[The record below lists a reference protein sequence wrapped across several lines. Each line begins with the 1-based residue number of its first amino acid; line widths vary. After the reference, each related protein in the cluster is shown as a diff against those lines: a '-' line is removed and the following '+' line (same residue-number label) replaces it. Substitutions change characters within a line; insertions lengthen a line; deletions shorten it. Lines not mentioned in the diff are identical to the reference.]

1 MTPIPPT
8 WNETHRRG
16 PGSVAGGGT
25 RCDQPLSVMANQSE
39 AMTDATDFAPVDCPV
54 GDCTYRDAVRS
65 VAGHVSGTNDDAHS
79 WDRLGYDGAR
89 EFVMAEKRRQRSD
102 AGPSRSDPESA
113 ATPGASEPSSD
124 LDDSDFELG
133 FERDALVLLHLASE
147 YDLSSLD
154 DLGTYQLADLYS
166 LLADVKNAAEDARQ
180 EVRDALLEQVR
191 ENRTLAADLGSV
203 ERRTYTDRQLEDEAT
218 VRHALADAGVDPQ
231 SVRSFDESKLRD
243 AVEATDLDENAVF
256 DVEERAQIRI
266 ADSNDESRRQQFD
279 RLDREVRE
287 LADDER

>member
-1 MTPIPPT
+1 
-8 WNETHRRG
+8 
-16 PGSVAGGGT
+16 
-25 RCDQPLSVMANQSE
+25 MANQFRT
-39 AMTDATDFAPVDCPV
+39 MTDATDFAPVDCPV
-54 GDCTYRDAVRS
+54 GDCTYRDAIRS
-65 VAGHVSGTNDDAHS
+65 VAGHVSGTHDDAHS

-89 EFVMAEKRRQRSD
+89 EFVMAEKRRQRGDAGESRPTSGSTPSSD
-102 AGPSRSDPESA
+102 ATESA
-113 ATPGASEPSSD
+113 AD
-124 LDDSDFELG
+124 RDDSAFELG

-231 SVRSFDESKLRD
+231 SVRSFDESKLRE
-243 AVEATDLDENAVF
+243 AVESTDLDEDAVF
-256 DVEERAQIRI
+256 DVEERAQMRI
-266 ADSNDESRRQQFD
+266 ADSNDESRRRQFD